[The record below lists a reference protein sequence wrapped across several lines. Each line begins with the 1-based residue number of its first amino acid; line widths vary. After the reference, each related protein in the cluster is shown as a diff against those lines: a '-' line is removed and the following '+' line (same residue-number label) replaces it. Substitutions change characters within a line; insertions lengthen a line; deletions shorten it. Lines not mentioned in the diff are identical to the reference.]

1 MAAKGK
7 RAVTPANRPE
17 HKIGP
22 FHGGLGVSI
31 WLNTVETDKGPRVY
45 RSVTV
50 APRRYRDEQTGNWKD
65 AKSYRPLDLS
75 TLILALQAARDY
87 CSKVPLPGQP
97 VEGEEMEELHLDN
110 GEVPGDSR
118 MPAWRRLE
126 HATDRGA
133 ADHARPMPARSH

>member
-1 MAAKGK
+1 MAKAK
-7 RAVTPANRPE
+7 RSSAVVNRPE

-31 WLNTVETDKGPRVY
+31 WLNTVDTDKGPRVY

-50 APRRYRDEQTGNWKD
+50 APRRYRDTQSGNWKD

-87 CSKVPLPGQP
+87 CTKVPLPGQP
-97 VEGEEMEELHLDN
+97 IEGEEMEDLHMDD
-110 GEVPGDSR
+110 GDVPGETS
-118 MPAWRRLE
+118 P
-126 HATDRGA
+126 
-133 ADHARPMPARSH
+133 P